1 MARRLQIWPMKIFSL
16 FFSVFIF
23 LRACNYTNKV
33 QSFGSHSALL
43 TGSFD
48 IKTVSTDYVPND
60 PNVPN
65 VPNVPMAL
73 EHNCYCF

>member
-1 MARRLQIWPMKIFSL
+1 LRSESEANVKLFSAKRSEFCEKCENL
-16 FFSVFIF
+16 KENF
-23 LRACNYTNKV
+23 
-33 QSFGSHSALL
+33 
-43 TGSFD
+43 
-48 IKTVSTDYVPND
+48 VSSNYVPNVPNVPNVPKV